1 MHILVGHVAVEAY
14 EPASRS
20 GTLGIVTAAN
30 EEWCDIDPGNYVW
43 FTGEQTWCLTMGSDP
58 VWVIPYG
65 SVMAILTEDE
75 FLSALDDE
83 TRARI
88 ELQRDTAPQ

>member
-1 MHILVGHVAVEAY
+1 MI
-14 EPASRS
+14 
-20 GTLGIVTAAN
+20 
-30 EEWCDIDPGNYVW
+30 
-43 FTGEQTWCLTMGSDP
+43 TGEQTWCLTMGSDP